1 MEKSSVEPLDGD
13 IYRIVLEAS
22 IPTPYHMYDMGPYEG
37 GPNATT
43 IVITPG
49 EGMTLDGGV
58 EQLTAPERHYDE
70 MFSMEIGTF
79 SGKAQFAQRVRL
91 TAEQAT
97 AKAQIEWMICDDTS
111 CMPPDDTELTITVP
125 AGAKAESA
133 PAAEIKP
140 VLPADPD
147 AEIAAPVPGHEGC
160 RRRRITLVAHH
171 RGHPLG
177 LRRPPDAL
185 RLPHGPDDRL
195 LLPQG

>member
-1 MEKSSVEPLDGD
+1 MESSVEPLDGD
-13 IYRIVLEAS
+13 IYRIVFEAS

-58 EQLTAPERHYDE
+58 EQLTTPERHYDE

-125 AGAKAESA
+125 AGAKAESV

-140 VLPADPD
+140 AMP
-147 AEIAAPVPGHEGC
+147 AAPTPRSPH
-160 RRRRITLVAHH
+160 
-171 RGHPLG
+171 
-177 LRRPPDAL
+177 RPPRMPQAA
-185 RLPHGPDDRL
+185 DRSGRSSSK
-195 LLPQG
+195 PSSGASPPS